1 MKSKVLDRPMF
12 KKKNKDIDPENV
24 GIMQGFADMLDE
36 DEMAALEGSGESED
50 KGESEGY
57 DTSAMAERT
66 PKTPEILMNN
76 LRGDMRSVDARVEE
90 LADLV
95 GYNAAASTPT
105 EVLALLQPVLAAEAQ
120 KGIGALPA
128 AGMIQ
133 PPPGMMP
140 PAMPGGMPPGMP
152 PGMPSAAGPGMDM
165 PPIPETTPA
174 GMPAGGI
181 ESLMAGAGG
190 PAPVNMYKG
199 GLVQHFQTGSTE
211 EGVTPADG
219 TSSVG
224 SYPPEMVEKAR
235 QQVMSFLTSRPLTV
249 PDLAAETQKRVP
261 LYERI
266 LGIDKNVS
274 QGQALMDIGQ
284 AAFNYASNVDEQG
297 RPLRGSGISRLARAV
312 APLPGKL
319 GARIAEQA
327 KADQAIKLTA
337 LQATEKDI
345 ADIRAQNAKL
355 VETQRKAWAD
365 IAKST
370 GTKMFGSGKEGMILE
385 YFTKLAPDY
394 GAGKLAPEQDRMF
407 ETAIR
412 DYTQEQQVE
421 YVDPVTG
428 NKSVRVIKNQLP
440 TFVITALDARKV
452 LNRATASTGAGT
464 TTPSVRPSTG
474 TAQGTRPATAAPAA
488 AAPARAPVASQ
499 PAQGE
504 AVSADQE
511 GPAGGVAGGTGVT
524 PQGAPVART
533 PQPPDYTK
541 VDPFSV
547 NPRFQSYYSKSTPNL
562 FMASEFA
569 TGPVSA
575 VGAGAYRT
583 PIIGPSIAKPFG
595 GKTAAQAREYVGNT
609 IGALT
614 RSLSENPNF
623 PVYEQKS
630 IKAELDLLPQLYDNP
645 TAFRSRLFALDD
657 LLIQSQDTALANSNN
672 QQLPVKDRQMAR
684 SKVADIHRIRELIG
698 SPLRID
704 SVDDPRFS
712 QVPEGVWFLWNGNEW
727 KRRLPAQQ
735 RGQ

>member
-12 KKKNKDIDPENV
+12 KKPNKDVDPENV

-36 DEMAALEGSGESED
+36 DELKAFEGEDDGESKD
-50 KGESEGY
+50 Y
-57 DTSAMAERT
+57 DTSEMKERT

-76 LRGDMRSVDARVEE
+76 LRGDMRSIDARVEE

-128 AGMIQ
+128 AGMSQ
-133 PPPGMMP
+133 TPPGMMP
-140 PAMPGGMPPGMP
+140 PAMPDGMPPGMP
-152 PGMPSAAGPGMDM
+152 PPGMPPAAGPGMDM
-165 PPIPETTPA
+165 PPVPETTPA

-190 PAPVNMYKG
+190 PAPVNMYQG
-199 GLVQHFQTGSTE
+199 GLVQRFQAGSTE
-211 EGVTPADG
+211 EGVTPAA
-219 TSSVG
+219 TTSVG
-224 SYPPEMVEKAR
+224 SWPAENIVAAR
-235 QQVMSFLTSRPLTV
+235 QKIAEFLSRQPLQV
-249 PDLAAETQKRVP
+249 PDLAAETKKRVP
-261 LYERI
+261 LYEQI
-266 LGIDKNVS
+266 LGIDRNVA

-284 AAFNYASNVDEQG
+284 AAFNYAANVDEQG
-297 RPLRGSGISRLARAV
+297 RPLRGSGIARLARAV

-319 GARIAEQA
+319 GARVAEQA

-337 LQATEKDI
+337 LQATEAEI
-345 ADIRAQNAKL
+345 AKL
-355 VETQRKAWAD
+355 RDYNMKLVNEQLQQWQT

-370 GTKMFGSGKEGMILE
+370 PPSPFGTGKEGRILT
-385 YFTKLAPDY
+385 YFTQLAPNY
-394 GAGKLAPEQDRMF
+394 GAGKTSPDEDRVF
-407 ETAIR
+407 EAAVR
-412 DYTQEQQVE
+412 DYTQRQEVE
-421 YVDPVTG
+421 TIDPVTG
-428 NKSVRVIKNQLP
+428 NKSIRVIRNELP
-440 TFVITALDARKV
+440 SFVTAALGAREK
-452 LNRATASTGAGT
+452 LSKAAPKEGAPSASATRAATAS
-464 TTPSVRPSTG
+464 RPEPQGS
-474 TAQGTRPATAAPAA
+474 GTRTQAPAPA
-488 AAPARAPVASQ
+488 PAPAPARTTTAT
-499 PAQGE
+499 E
-504 AVSADQE
+504 AVSQEQE
-511 GPAGGVAGGTGVT
+511 GAAGGTPGGTGIVPPGGV
-524 PQGAPVART
+524 PVVRT
-533 PQPPDYTK
+533 PQPPDYVK

-547 NPRFQSYYSKSTPNL
+547 NPRFQSYYSKSAPNL

-583 PIIGPSIAKPFG
+583 PIIGPSLAKPFG

-657 LLIQSQDTALANSNN
+657 LLIQSQDTALANSTN
-672 QQLPVKDRQMAR
+672 QQLPTKDRQMAR
-684 SKVADIHRIRELIG
+684 AKVAEIHKIRELIG

-704 SVDDPRFS
+704 SVDDPRFA